1 MQPTTHNLTRRRLYV
16 RRRILVGI
24 GLTVSLAAGFYLPLT
39 LLAPI
44 DPVPAQVLAV
54 TVPTLTPTQ
63 IGFPPYGAAAVGA
76 IGYDGVLA
84 SSGSA
89 EALPI
94 ASITKIVTALVA
106 LDARPLALGEAG
118 PEITLS
124 EVDAQFYREQVADGG
139 SVVSVVDGVTIS
151 QYAMLQLML
160 LPSANNYAES
170 MANWAFDSE
179 QAFLIATRSWLD
191 SHGLAATT
199 ITDPTGILPSN
210 VSTAAELVELA
221 RLAVENPVISEI
233 VATSSAE
240 IPGIAI
246 VENTNSLLGRDGVD
260 GIKTGTLDEAGYCL
274 LFSADYLVGGET
286 VTLIGAALGGP
297 DRPTLNEGIS
307 ALLVGTVAGF
317 QSVELVKAG
326 QPVAEYETLWGDDS
340 TAVAAESRSVV
351 TWAGSSITALVE
363 SEAVLYGEA
372 GQDVGQISFAV
383 GNQIVTVPIELDS
396 KIADPGPWWRLS
408 NPFALF

>member
-1 MQPTTHNLTRRRLYV
+1 MQQTTRDPVRSKLFA
-16 RRRILVGI
+16 RRRILVGTV
-24 GLTVSLAAGFYLPLT
+24 LTVALAAGFYLPLT

-44 DPVPAQVLAV
+44 DPVPAQALAV
-54 TVPTLTPTQ
+54 AVPTLTPAQ
-63 IGFPPYGAAAVGA
+63 ISFPLYGAAAVGA

-84 SSGSA
+84 SFGST

-94 ASITKIVTALVA
+94 ASITKIVTALVS
-106 LDARPLALGEAG
+106 LDARPLALGETG
-118 PEITLS
+118 PEIALS

-139 SVVSVVDGVTIS
+139 SVVPVVDGATIS

-170 MANWAFDSE
+170 MANWAFGSE
-179 QAFLIATRSWLD
+179 EAFLTAARSWLD
-191 SHGLAATT
+191 THGFAATT

-210 VSTAAELVELA
+210 VSTATELVELA
-221 RLAVENPVISEI
+221 RLAVENPVISQI
-233 VATSSAE
+233 AATPSAE

-274 LFSADYLVGGET
+274 LFSADYVVGGET

-297 DRPTLNEGIS
+297 DRPTLDESIS
-307 ALLVGTVAGF
+307 ALLAGTVAGF

-326 QPVAEYETLWGDDS
+326 QPVAEYETVWGDDS
-340 TAVAAESRSVV
+340 TAVAAESRSIVA
-351 TWAGSSITALVE
+351 WAGSSIAALVE
-363 SEAVLYGEA
+363 SEPVLYGEA
-372 GQDVGQISFAV
+372 GQDVGEISFAV
-383 GNQIVTVPIELDS
+383 GTRIVTVPIELDS

>member
-1 MQPTTHNLTRRRLYV
+1 LYL
-16 RRRILVGI
+16 RRRILVGS
-24 GLTVSLAAGFYLPLT
+24 GLTVALAAGFYLPLT

-54 TVPTLTPTQ
+54 TVPTLTPAQ

-94 ASITKIVTALVA
+94 ASITKIVTALVS
-106 LDARPLALGEAG
+106 LDARPLALGKTG
-118 PEITLS
+118 PGITLS

-139 SVVSVVDGVTIS
+139 SVVPVVDGVTIS

-170 MANWAFDSE
+170 MANWAFGSQE
-179 QAFLIATRSWLD
+179 AFLTATRSWLD
-191 SHGLAATT
+191 SHGLAATI
-199 ITDPTGILPSN
+199 ITDPTGILPTN
-210 VSTAAELVELA
+210 VSTATELVELA
-221 RLAVENPVISEI
+221 RLAVESPVISEI
-233 VATSSAE
+233 VATSGAE

-260 GIKTGTLDEAGYCL
+260 GIKTGTLDEAGSCL
-274 LFSADYLVGGET
+274 LFSADYVVGGEI

-297 DRPTLNEGIS
+297 DRPTLNESIS

-317 QSVELVKAG
+317 QSVELVEAG
-326 QPVAEYETLWGDDS
+326 QPVAEYKTLWGDDS

-351 TWAGSSITALVE
+351 TWAGSSITAFVE
-363 SEAVLYGEA
+363 SEAVLYGDA
-372 GQDVGQISFAV
+372 GQDVGEIRFAV
-383 GNQIVTVPIELDS
+383 GNRIVTVSIELDA

>member
-1 MQPTTHNLTRRRLYV
+1 MQPPSHNPTRRWLYV
-16 RRRILVGI
+16 RRRILVGS
-24 GLTVSLAAGFYLPLT
+24 GLTVALATGFYLPVM

-54 TVPTLTPTQ
+54 TVPTLTPAQ
-63 IGFPPYGAAAVGA
+63 IGFPPYGASAVGA

-94 ASITKIVTALVA
+94 ASITKIVTALVS
-106 LDARPLALGEAG
+106 LDARPLALGETG
-118 PEITLS
+118 PGITLA
-124 EVDAQFYREQVADGG
+124 EVDAQFYRDQVADGG
-139 SVVSVVDGVTIS
+139 SVVPVVDGVTIS

-170 MANWAFDSE
+170 MANWAFGSQE
-179 QAFLIATRSWLD
+179 AFLTATRSWLD
-191 SHGLAATT
+191 SHGLAATI

-210 VSTAAELVELA
+210 VSTATELVELA

-233 VATSSAE
+233 VSASSAE
-240 IPGIAI
+240 VPGIAI
-246 VENTNSLLGRDGVD
+246 VDNTNSLLGRDGVD
-260 GIKTGTLDEAGYCL
+260 GIKTGTLDEAGFCL
-274 LFSADYLVGGET
+274 LFSADYVVGGET

-297 DRPTLNEGIS
+297 DRPTLNESIS
-307 ALLVGTVAGF
+307 ALLVGTVASF

-326 QPVAEYETLWGDDS
+326 QPVAEYETLWGEDS

-351 TWAGSSITALVE
+351 IWAGSSITALVE
-363 SEAVLYGEA
+363 SEAVLYGDA
-372 GQDVGQISFAV
+372 GQAVGEISFAV
-383 GNQIVTVPIELDS
+383 GNRIVTVPIELDS
-396 KIADPGPWWRLS
+396 KIADPGPWWRLT